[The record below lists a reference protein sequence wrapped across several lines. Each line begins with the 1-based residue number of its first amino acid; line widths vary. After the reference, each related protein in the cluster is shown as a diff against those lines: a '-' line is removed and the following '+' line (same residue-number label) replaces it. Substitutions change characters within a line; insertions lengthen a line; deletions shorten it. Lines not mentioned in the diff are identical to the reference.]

1 MEGDTVYDEHIAI
14 LKSHLPSETFQI
26 VLNAW
31 KDRARAEIVK
41 CNDLS
46 KKVSYSEENW
56 LMRGMLL
63 REKFLQR
70 LEKM

>member
-1 MEGDTVYDEHIAI
+1 MEGNTVYDEHIAI

-26 VLNAW
+26 VISGW

-46 KKVSYSEENW
+46 KGLGDFDKAI
-56 LMRGMLL
+56 LLRGMLL